1 MYYDM
6 NFEER
11 NEAPLCAFTH
21 IQEKLYYVK
30 TFRNCK
36 LSVASLPCK
45 MNWIFCSRD
54 CQPQLRVHVGDWLQT
69 TAPHKKHKHPPS
81 SET

>member
-30 TFRNCK
+30 TLRNCK

-45 MNWIFCSRD
+45 MN
-54 CQPQLRVHVGDWLQT
+54 
-69 TAPHKKHKHPPS
+69 
-81 SET
+81 